1 MNNQLIIIP
10 EDVLKKVE
18 ILRQIKDTD
27 TGIHA
32 PTMVIQGR
40 RQGWT
45 WAFQI
50 LQAEETEQVEQK
62 LIADKAINL

>member
-10 EDVLKKVE
+10 KDVLKKVE
-18 ILRQIKDTD
+18 ILRQIRDTD
-27 TGIHA
+27 TGIHV

-45 WAFQI
+45 WALQI
-50 LQAEETEQVEQK
+50 LQAEEGQIEEQK
-62 LIADKAINL
+62 LLDND